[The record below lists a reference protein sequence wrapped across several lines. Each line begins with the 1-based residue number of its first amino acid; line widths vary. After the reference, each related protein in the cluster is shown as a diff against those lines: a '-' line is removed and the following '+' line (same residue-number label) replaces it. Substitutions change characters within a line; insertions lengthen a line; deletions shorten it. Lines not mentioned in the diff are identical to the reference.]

1 MARGMEE
8 SSSGDRQKLNAE
20 IGSIVIPC
28 APGTETGCAGQVL
41 KFLDREFVGVFRA
54 NPLTLPEWDL
64 DVTEVDRL
72 IVFADQVHL
81 DASSVFIVG
90 RLMPKT
96 LKVEIGAELPV
107 NAGQQVEVERRRYPF
122 GIIISRLNDIGVFL
136 QVPAT

>member
-1 MARGMEE
+1 MARGMGK
-8 SSSGDRQKLNAE
+8 SSSGDCQKLNAE
-20 IGSIVIPC
+20 IVSLVIPC

-41 KFLDREFVGVFRA
+41 KFLDREFVRVFRA

-81 DASSVFIVG
+81 DASSIFIVR

-96 LKVEIGAELPV
+96 LKVEIGAEFTV
-107 NAGQQVEVERRRYPF
+107 NAGQQVEVERRCYPF
-122 GIIISRLNDIGVFL
+122 GIIISRLDDIGVFL
-136 QVPAT
+136 EVHAN